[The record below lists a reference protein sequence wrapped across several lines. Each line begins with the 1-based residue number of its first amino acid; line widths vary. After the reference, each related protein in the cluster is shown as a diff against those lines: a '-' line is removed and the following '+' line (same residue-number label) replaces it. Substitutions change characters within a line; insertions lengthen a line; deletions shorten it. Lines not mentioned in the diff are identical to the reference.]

1 MVMLFLLTFN
11 KFSDILGKAP
21 DTAGEVPRVLLDVE
35 S

>member
-1 MVMLFLLTFN
+1 MIMLFLLTFN
-11 KFSDILGKAP
+11 KFSDTLGKTP

>member
-1 MVMLFLLTFN
+1 MVTLFLLTFYE
-11 KFSDILGKAP
+11 FSDILGKTP